1 MPIPAWRPNPWPVPT
16 KTRPKRNPLISD
28 SIISNNNFTA
38 NISSVVWLTSKLR
51 RIKLPCSYLRKKYLT
66 KCIVDNAI
74 HIAL

>member
-1 MPIPAWRPNPWPVPT
+1 MSIPAWRPNQWPVPT
-16 KTRPKRNPLISD
+16 KIRPKRNPLMSNG
-28 SIISNNNFTA
+28 IISHNNFTA
-38 NISSVVWLTSKLR
+38 NISNGVSLTSKLR